1 MALGAA
7 ALVLTGC
14 VAEPLTSS
22 SPSPSAYVPPPYV
35 DTYVEPAPTVI
46 APLRGTTVEAGTVD
60 GPALSAK
67 IDNHPWA
74 RPQAGLEHTDIVY
87 EELVEGG
94 MTRYVAIWQ
103 STIPKEIGPVR
114 SIRPMDPDIISPY
127 RGIVAYSGGQY
138 RFVVMM
144 QQTPV
149 YNAIHGQ
156 SDTFSTFTRA
166 RGRPG
171 PHDVMVAAQE
181 VVAQHK
187 SLPPPVGGWA
197 YALTPS
203 HSSAVKDGSPATVV
217 KYRFSGVYS
226 GSWTYDDEN
235 EHYLRVQNGSKDVDT
250 SGKQLSA
257 TNIVVVRVNV
267 TFGYGLPKTELTGSG
282 EAWVATGGHVI
293 KARWSK
299 SSRNAPLYLVDENG
313 FTIQLAAGNTWVEL
327 IPTTGS
333 VSFS

>member
-1 MALGAA
+1 MVVVA
-7 ALVLTGC
+7 ALALAGC
-14 VAEPLTSS
+14 VAEPVTTPSV
-22 SPSPSAYVPPPYV
+22 SPSVEVVPAYV
-35 DTYVEPAPTVI
+35 DTWVEPAPTVV
-46 APLRGTTVEAGTVD
+46 APLRGTTVEAGSVD

-103 STIPKEIGPVR
+103 SHIPKEIGPVR

-156 SDTFSTFTRA
+156 PDTFETFTRA

-171 PHDVMVAAQE
+171 PHDVMVAAQT
-181 VVAQHK
+181 VVAEHS
-187 SLPPPVGGWA
+187 SLPAPAQAWS
-197 YALTPS
+197 YALTPA
-203 HSSAVKDGSPATVV
+203 HSTAVKEGTPATVV
-217 KYRFSGVYS
+217 NYRFSGVYS
-226 GSWTYDDEN
+226 GRWTYDVDSEK
-235 EHYLRVQNGSKDVDT
+235 YRRAQNGVKDVDT
-250 SGKQLSA
+250 GGNQLTA

-267 TFGYGLPKTELTGSG
+267 SMGYGIPKTELTGSG
-282 EAWVATGGHVI
+282 QAWVATGGHVV
-293 KARWSK
+293 KARWTK
-299 SSRNAPLYLVDENG
+299 ASRNAPLYLVDENG
-313 FTIQLAAGNTWVEL
+313 FSIQLAAGNTWVEL
-327 IPTTGS
+327 IPTSGG